1 MGRNCTNLNIRGETA
16 PKAAFIKTS
25 MALGQ
30 VRKGNNE
37 GRHMRHRKRGRVR
50 KEKRNEQ
57 KETMGKN
64 VLGE

>member
-1 MGRNCTNLNIRGETA
+1 MGRNCTNLNIRGETV

-30 VRKGNNE
+30 VRKSDNE
-37 GRHMRHRKRGRVR
+37 GGYMRGRKRGRVI
-50 KEKRNEQ
+50 KEKRKEE
-57 KETMGKN
+57 KETIQKI